1 MNDQSEVLDF
11 AADSSVFSKWFGPNA
26 DLANFLLQRGTWS
39 PEQLE
44 SWVAQLSTFDPAIC
58 RNALPAESSEWMAR
72 VRGLIAV
79 LRTALLIRESP
90 EKAFG
95 EQRQQLV
102 TLLTEAVAAFSE
114 AWKLEPPPCVPDVA
128 SNIGQ
133 PPTLHRLFQAAGWRR
148 DHVATAAVWSLLE
161 WGNLVAPAGAVQ
173 PDMVT
178 VSTPLLA
185 ARETDAIVMQLTVD
199 LIPRRDDGLSG
210 DRGVLIPDL
219 RFLGL
224 TGIGSA
230 AAADESFHR
239 AFLDIWEVSGFGR
252 WMDGVWR
259 LENTNPAGLRLPC
272 HTPQLRGPSAQAG
285 LLCCLLSA
293 LQNPEQ
299 YQPDDAKKPV
309 WTPERL
315 SETVAI
321 SAAVDVSAR
330 RYGDPLSKLPLKSV
344 GKVPEKAFGAYQC
357 GLKSAVFR
365 KDTDFE
371 KGSKW
376 QRAMQD
382 QEAKPFEILPGL
394 WIEKESQIIEDVL
407 NIALERNQ
415 YLRVYQSWVA
425 KSWNDQWLNPEE
437 SVTDSPS

>member
-1 MNDQSEVLDF
+1 MNEQREVLDF
-11 AADSSVFSKWFGPNA
+11 AADSSVLSKWFGPNA
-26 DLANFLLQRGTWS
+26 DLANILRQPETWS
-39 PEQLE
+39 PKQLN
-44 SWVAQLSTFDPAIC
+44 SWVAQLSTVDPAIC
-58 RNALPAESSEWMAR
+58 QNAQPAEILELMAR
-72 VRGLIAV
+72 VRGLRAV
-79 LRTALLIRESP
+79 LRTALLIREFP
-90 EKAFG
+90 KEVFG
-95 EQRQQLV
+95 EKRQQLV

-114 AWKLEPPPCVPDVA
+114 AWELEPPPRVPDVA

-161 WGNLVAPAGAVQ
+161 WGNLVAPTGGGQ

-230 AAADESFHR
+230 AAAADSFHR

-259 LENTNPAGLRLPC
+259 LENTNPAELRLPC

-299 YQPDDAKKPV
+299 YQPDDSNKPV

-330 RYGDPLSKLPLKSV
+330 RHGDPLSKLPLKSV
-344 GKVPEKAFGAYQC
+344 GKVPEKAFGAYQF

-365 KDTDFE
+365 KDTTFTN
-371 KGSKW
+371 GSNW
-376 QRAMQD
+376 QQAVEA
-382 QEAKPFEILPGL
+382 QEARPFEIHPGL
-394 WIEKESQIIEDVL
+394 WIEKESQTIEDVL
-407 NIALERNQ
+407 NIALERNL

-437 SVTDSPS
+437 SVKGSPS